1 MIGSRA
7 RWCLAAAVLALGF
20 AGAACDRQPS
30 RTVSLQEREQIA
42 PPKTDQQGEALRV
55 AVGAMLIP
63 EEGFAHYR
71 LLLERLGEQVGR
83 PVKIVDRR
91 SYAAVNEALR
101 KGEIDAAFVC
111 SGPYVQGRREFGL
124 ELLVVPEAYGR
135 TSYHAYVIVPAGSP
149 ARRIEDLRGKS
160 FAFTDPD
167 SNTGKLV
174 PTSLLAS
181 MGTTPERFFSRTI
194 MTGSHDKSI
203 LAVAEQLVAGASV
216 DSLIFDY
223 AAHVKPEVTARTRI
237 IWKSPPYGIPPFV
250 VRPGLDPALKAR
262 IHDALLALD
271 DDPAGREILRK
282 LMIDRFVDGRDEDYD
297 SIRALTPAAAAP
309 PPAPRP

>member
-1 MIGSRA
+1 MAAMSRGM
-7 RWCLAAAVLALGF
+7 RTLAAGLALAF
-20 AGAACDRQPS
+20 AAAACDREPS
-30 RTVSLQEREQIA
+30 RTVSLQQREQIED
-42 PPKTDQQGEALRV
+42 PKAGRQGEALRV

-71 LLLERLGEQVGR
+71 LLLERLGESLGR
-83 PVKIVDRR
+83 PVQIVDRR
-91 SYAAVNEALR
+91 SYAEVNEALR
-101 KGEIDAAFVC
+101 KGEVDAAFVC
-111 SGPYVQGRREFGL
+111 SGPYVEGRRAFGL

-135 TSYHAYVIVPAGSP
+135 TSYHAYIIVPAGSP
-149 ARRIEDLRGKS
+149 AQRVEDLRGKG

-174 PTSLLAS
+174 PTNLLAS
-181 MGTTPERFFSRTI
+181 MGTAPDRFFSRTI
-194 MTGSHDKSI
+194 LTGSHDKSI
-203 LAVAEQLVAGASV
+203 LAVAEGLVDGASV

-223 AAHVKPEVTARTRI
+223 AAHAKPEVTARTRV

-271 DDPAGREILRK
+271 DDPAGREILKK
-282 LMIDRFVDGRDEDYD
+282 LMIDRFVEGKDEDYD
-297 SIRALTPAAAAP
+297 SIRAMKQAPAAT